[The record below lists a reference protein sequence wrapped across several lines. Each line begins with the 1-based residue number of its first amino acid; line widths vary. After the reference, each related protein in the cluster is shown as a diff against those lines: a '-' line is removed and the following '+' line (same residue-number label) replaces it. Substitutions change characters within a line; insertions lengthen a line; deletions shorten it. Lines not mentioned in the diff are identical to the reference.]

1 MPRRSLRSGLA
12 VALASV
18 LLSGCWLQVG
28 FDAGHTRHNDLEH
41 RLTSANVAT
50 LAPTWSADLLASAS
64 EPIVRG
70 DRVYLTTGGRD
81 AAADVS
87 RIDAR
92 AYATATGALAWDRE
106 LFEMCCDTPSIS
118 YPPAAFVG
126 GELWTGFLMLGGS
139 IRPTGGYRNPVRL
152 RPADGSIIDGETNVA
167 TSAAVTAA
175 GVVAQTR
182 LQVGTDSGRSLA
194 VRDQTTLA
202 TRWTADLGDSLIGP
216 LTEPAVV
223 DQQVYLADQNTLSV
237 FPVAG
242 CGTPT
247 CPPTWTLDL
256 GNPLSTVAAARGGS
270 DVFAVSG
277 NDLVA
282 VARATGTV
290 RWRAPLG
297 ALVAPGLA
305 LTGDTVYVGAGS
317 GLQAFAAAGCGAATC
332 GPTWT
337 AQLAAGAAATA
348 PPVVAGGVVYAG
360 GDGSV
365 DAFAAGGCGADTCP
379 ALTSVGVAGAAD
391 HLSVDGGRLFVVTR
405 PAAGATAGQLTAFA
419 PAG

>member
-1 MPRRSLRSGLA
+1 
-12 VALASV
+12 
-18 LLSGCWLQVG
+18 
-28 FDAGHTRHNDLEH
+28 
-41 RLTSANVAT
+41 NVAT
-50 LAPTWSADLLASAS
+50 LAPAWSANLLETAS

-92 AYATATGALAWDRE
+92 AYATATGTLAWDRE

-126 GELWTGFLMLGGS
+126 GELWTGYLMLGGS

-152 RPADGSIIDGETNVA
+152 RPADGSVIDGESNVA
-167 TSAAVTAA
+167 TSAAVTAE
-175 GVVAQTR
+175 GVVVQTR
-182 LQVGTDSGRSLA
+182 LQVGTVSGRSVA

-202 TRWTADLGDSLIGP
+202 TRWTAVLSDSLAGGLLI
-216 LTEPAVV
+216 EPAVV
-223 DQQVYLADQNTLSV
+223 DHQVYVADQNVLSA

-242 CGTPT
+242 CGLPQ

-256 GNPLSTVAAARGGS
+256 GTPLSTVAAARGGG
-270 DVFAVSG
+270 DVFVISG
-277 NDLVA
+277 TDLVA

-305 LTGDTVYVGAGS
+305 LTGDTVFVGAGS

-348 PPVVAGGVVYAG
+348 APVVAGGVVYAG

-379 ALTSVGVAGAAD
+379 ALTSVSVAGAAD

-405 PAAGATAGQLTAFA
+405 PAAGATAGKLTAFA
-419 PAG
+419 PAH